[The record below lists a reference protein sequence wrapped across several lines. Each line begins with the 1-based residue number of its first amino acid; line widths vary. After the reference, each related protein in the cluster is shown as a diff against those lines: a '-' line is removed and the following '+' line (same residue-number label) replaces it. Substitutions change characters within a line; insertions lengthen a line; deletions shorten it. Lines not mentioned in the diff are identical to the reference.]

1 MKRRV
6 FVQLIAGVIGGCS
19 KISKVVTADDK
30 SKQRLLTF
38 FVSGARF
45 QKPFAGLKVG
55 DRIDIRPDTFKGGRC
70 YSVFAAGEKKLGYV
84 PGKLVPMFDDTDRLE
99 ARLSVVDQF
108 GVPWKRYEVKVLGV
122 FVEDKAGLH
131 QPPATV

>member
-1 MKRRV
+1 MQRRV
-6 FVQLIAGVIGGCS
+6 FVQLIAGAIGGCS
-19 KISKVVTADDK
+19 KISKVEVLDDRR
-30 SKQRLLTF
+30 KQRLLTF

-45 QKPFAGLKVG
+45 QKPFAGLRVG
-55 DRIDIRPDTFKGGRC
+55 DRIEIRPDTFKGGRC

-84 PGKLVPMFDDTDRLE
+84 PRKLVPMFDDMHRLE

-108 GVPWKRYEVKVLGV
+108 GVPWKRYEVKVLGE
-122 FVEDKAGLH
+122 FAEDKAGLH